1 MKTNFKECKEMATKF
16 MNGEISPVE
25 FEQWSKEHCETCKL
39 FIGKPGNKHCIFG
52 KVNKNK

>member
-1 MKTNFKECKEMATKF
+1 MKINFKECKEMAMKF

-52 KVNKNK
+52 KVSK